1 MLKKIYFVVQ
11 IENIISIKLKY
22 SEEKKLVSLA

>member
-1 MLKKIYFVVQ
+1 MLKKIYFVVE